1 MEMLHSLAVT
11 WCLNK
16 AFEKSAT
23 LKLISALQIS
33 AVLDYGKVYF
43 RRICKGIK
51 INESCCYI
59 WVVAVMVTVRQG
71 FLAVTEAFTMVCYLT
86 GCYFKCW

>member
-1 MEMLHSLAVT
+1 MMEMLHRLAVT

-16 AFEKSAT
+16 VFEKST
-23 LKLISALQIS
+23 FLKLISTLQIS
-33 AVLDYGKVYF
+33 VVLDYGKVYF

-59 WVVAVMVTVRQG
+59 WVVVVMVTGSTRLFG
-71 FLAVTEAFTMVCYLT
+71 RHRGSYDGLLFDWLLF
-86 GCYFKCW
+86 